1 MLLQQRWIVI
11 TSLLLILITI
21 QWNKDDQLCGYAAAA
36 AAQSPAIS
44 DQKHHIIEILSK
56 SIKDRR
62 VLESRARAFDIV
74 YMSSASMTSI
84 GLGIGFLLQT
94 PIYNTV
100 INLNTAFNKQSY
112 FSIYAPHLLLII
124 GSGIVALPIILG
136 VFGILRRRWRFLMIA
151 LALLSLYM
159 ALLSGACASGFAYFD
174 QLKVNLQNDYTT
186 YPTNPVW
193 DSVRS
198 TYGCVTNC
206 VPTLD
211 EAMHASKQRIG
222 IISAVFLLVP
232 LLTSIT
238 IIFHMRRDILYFK

>member
-1 MLLQQRWIVI
+1 MLLQQRWIV
-11 TSLLLILITI
+11 TSFLLLILITV
-21 QWNKDDQLCGYAAAA
+21 QWNKDDQLCGYVAAA

-44 DQKHHIIEILSK
+44 NQKHHIIEILSK
-56 SIKDRR
+56 SMKDRR

-74 YMSSASMTSI
+74 YMSSASMT
-84 GLGIGFLLQT
+84 T
-94 PIYNTV
+94 
-100 INLNTAFNKQSY
+100 
-112 FSIYAPHLLLII
+112 HLLLII

-206 VPTLD
+206 VSTLD